1 MLVVDEFAAE
11 FEVEFVEHFDAL
23 FDFAFLDFQIF
34 GCIKT
39 FFHLE
44 PPCYF
49 NIIAWVGRAVEK
61 NWKKVK

>member
-1 MLVVDEFAAE
+1 MLVVDEFATE

-39 FFHLE
+39 FFHL
-44 PPCYF
+44 YLL
-49 NIIAWVGRAVEK
+49 IIALL
-61 NWKKVK
+61 